1 MIKSLSVITLL
12 SAVHINCICQ
22 IIPGE
27 RSPIAGDEK
36 RFLLELENSN
46 TRLQRTEALLN
57 LSAYY
62 LYLPSEERD
71 DLEKAIDYA
80 QEAKILSLGL
90 NFKDGYNEA
99 MVLIGKTLNEGR
111 KGDTAKIIFD
121 SVTIYINQV
130 IASAVKYNKPGSHA
144 RAIRQVADI
153 HLSKGAFI
161 DAEKILLELVAIYKK
176 NGFPNLHYIYERLT
190 VIGIIT
196 GDFNKALLF
205 GLEMMRSMERT
216 KDYASAGSF
225 FGNMGYVYLT
235 LKQFQKG
242 LDYYNSAY
250 DYFKKVRNSFLFD
263 LKADIVDI
271 LIKMNRGQDALIE
284 LKKTLTEFPP
294 QNDYENRVAEKALAN
309 CYAHLKIYDLAEI
322 HLKKA
327 IKIEQKQ
334 GNYLSI
340 FNLYKKLAQVY
351 TELGKYDM
359 AKPYVQKCL
368 STTIFR
374 PAELAQLH
382 LMMYQIDSAAGNYLA
397 AMKELRINKTFEDIA
412 SKEINTRENEELQ
425 LKYETEKKDQE
436 LLVRQKNIEL
446 LNKEK
451 LLQAS
456 RLKQATTTQ
465 KIIIAGTCIIFLLLI
480 FTYRRFKERL
490 RTSEEINNKNRA
502 LLQLINEKEWLLK
515 EVHHRV
521 KNNLQTVVS
530 LLESQSAYLQD
541 DALLAI
547 QESQNR
553 VYAMSLIHQKL
564 YQADNVASIDMDAY
578 LRELVNYLRESFN
591 TKNIYFSLQI
601 APLALD
607 VSQAIPV
614 GLIVNEAITNSIKY
628 AFNANSSSRQIM
640 IGLKPLPGEE
650 VSLTISDNGIGMPT
664 NLNGIKTGSLGLKL
678 MKGLAEDLSGN
689 FSINSAKGTAISIV
703 FKANAPLHKIG
714 STGLLELNNIPV

>member
-1 MIKSLSVITLL
+1 MIKLLASVIMILTIQ
-12 SAVHINCICQ
+12 VQPFCQ

-27 RSPIAGDEK
+27 RSPIPGDEK
-36 RFLLELENSN
+36 RFLLELKNSN

-62 LYLPSEERD
+62 LYLPSEEKD

-80 QEAKILSLGL
+80 QEAKILSLNL
-90 NFKDGYNEA
+90 NFQDGYNEA
-99 MVLIGKTLNEGR
+99 MVLTGKTLNEGR
-111 KGDTAKIIFD
+111 KGDTAKVIFD
-121 SVTIYINQV
+121 SVTIYINQA
-130 IASAVKYNKPGSHA
+130 IAAAIKYNKPGSHA
-144 RAIRQVADI
+144 RAVRQLADI

-161 DAEKILLELVAIYKK
+161 EAEKTLLELVAIYKK

-196 GDFNKALLF
+196 GDFNKALLY

-216 KDYASAGSF
+216 SDYASAGSF
-225 FGNMGYVYLT
+225 FSNMGYVYLN

-242 LDYYNSAY
+242 LDYYTGAY
-250 DYFKKVRNSFLFD
+250 DYFKKERNSFLFD

-271 LIKMNRGQDALIE
+271 LIKMNRGEDALLE
-284 LKKTLTEFPP
+284 LKNTLKEFPP
-294 QNDYENRVAEKALAN
+294 KNDYETRIAEKALAS
-309 CYAHLKIYDLAEI
+309 CYIHLRIYYLAEI

-327 IKIEQKQ
+327 IEIEQKQ
-334 GNYLSI
+334 GNYLSV
-340 FNLYKKLAQVY
+340 FYLYKKMAQVY
-351 TELGKYDM
+351 TESGKYDM
-359 AKPYVQKCL
+359 AKPYIQKCL

-456 RLKQATTTQ
+456 LLKQATTTQ

-480 FTYRRFKERL
+480 FTYRRFKERQ
-490 RTSEEINNKNRA
+490 RTSEEINNKNLA

-521 KNNLQTVVS
+521 KNNLQTVVC

-564 YQADNVASIDMDAY
+564 YQAENVASIDMDAY

-591 TKNIYFSLQI
+591 TKNISFKLQI

-614 GLIVNEAITNSIKY
+614 GLIINESLTNSIKY
-628 AFNANSSSRQIM
+628 AFNAASSNSQIM
-640 IGLKPLPGEE
+640 IVLDQHPGEKI
-650 VSLTISDNGIGMPT
+650 SLKISDNGIGMPT

-678 MKGLAEDLSGN
+678 MKGLAEDLSGK
-689 FSINSAKGTAISIV
+689 FSIDSANGTTISIV
-703 FKANAPLHKIG
+703 FKANVPLHKIG
-714 STGLLELNNIPV
+714 STTLLELNNISA